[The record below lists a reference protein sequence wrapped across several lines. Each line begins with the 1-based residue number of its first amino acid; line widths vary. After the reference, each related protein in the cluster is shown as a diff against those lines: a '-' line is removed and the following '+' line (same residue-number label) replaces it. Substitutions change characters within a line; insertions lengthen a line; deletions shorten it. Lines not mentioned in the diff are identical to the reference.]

1 MTGYRSFIVRTLAV
15 LLAVSLASAQQVQR
29 ITPNFKDADITQIA
43 EAVSAA
49 TGKTFIIDPRV
60 RAQVTMLSST
70 PMSPAAFYETF
81 LSILQVYGFIAVP
94 QGNVV
99 KILPDANARQFPSN
113 DLPDRVSA
121 TSDEI
126 VTQVLEVKN
135 VSAAQLIPIL
145 RPMIAQYGHLAA
157 YPASNILIISD
168 HASNVNRIMRI
179 IHRIDQASGQE
190 PEIVPLQ
197 NASAAEIV
205 RVVNSLY
212 QGANAAEGATV
223 KVVADERSNS
233 VLIAGEQSQRLRLR
247 ALVAHLDTPLE
258 AGGDTRVRYLHYAE
272 AEKMAPKLKEQITGI
287 AQASTGGAP
296 GGAAAGG
303 GSAQSQAEK
312 NAMVW
317 ADPTNNALVITAP
330 PKIMRAVMD
339 IIDKLDIRRPQV
351 LVEAIIAEVDVDKD
365 AELGIN
371 WAAFSNGQNI
381 PAGSFVSPIGGT
393 SIVDLAGAIQNPAN
407 ASTTLLQGTTIGIGR
422 VAGTGVNFAAM
433 IRAIR
438 GDTNTNVVA
447 TPSAVTMD
455 NQEAEL
461 KVAQE
466 VPFVTGQFTN
476 TTAVTGGTVNPFQTI
491 QREEVGTILKVT
503 PTISPEGSA
512 VMLKISIESSSIGQK
527 PAGAVD
533 LVTNKR
539 TITTTV
545 LIEDGGIVVLG
556 GLIEDNSVKGENRV
570 PYLGN
575 IPIIGL
581 LFKTRNATSTKN
593 NLILFI
599 RPKILRDQAQAA
611 YETDL
616 KYNYMRDQQKTLE
629 EREALP
635 LLPGVSRG
643 TLNPLPPPPA
653 VPAQKVAPGQPVPVP
668 STRGPPFRCRKVC
681 RRPTPAPSPIRTRPR
696 LPRDN
701 RERARH
707 YLQRRVGRRH
717 RAAAVFRVR
726 QAPRG
731 TRQPRGQWRRRVHL
745 PRDRLPAGTRRG
757 APVPAPPGAP
767 RARAGGPVRR
777 AAAPRLRGGL
787 GCHAGDGRAG
797 RHDRS
802 GASGAGPARAG
813 RPSGQR

>member
-1 MTGYRSFIVRTLAV
+1 MTGLRSFIVRTLAV
-15 LLAVSLASAQQVQR
+15 LLAASLASAQQVQR

-49 TGKTFIIDPRV
+49 TGKNFIIDPRV

-70 PMSPAAFYETF
+70 AMSPAAFYEAF

-94 QGNVV
+94 SGNIV

-121 TSDEI
+121 TSDEM
-126 VTQVLEVKN
+126 VTQVMEVKN

-179 IHRIDQASGQE
+179 IRRIDQTSGQE
-190 PEIVPLQ
+190 PEIVGLT

-212 QGANAAEGATV
+212 QGTNAAEGATV

-233 VLIAGEQSQRLRLR
+233 VLIAGEQTQRLRVR
-247 ALVAHLDTPLE
+247 ALIAHLDTPLE
-258 AGGDTRVRYLHYAE
+258 AGGDTRVRYLHYAN
-272 AEKMAPKLKEQITGI
+272 AEKIAPKLKEQMTGIVQAVAGAAGIGGPITGGGTS
-287 AQASTGGAP
+287 AQAV
-296 GGAAAGG
+296 
-303 GSAQSQAEK
+303 AER

-317 ADPTNNALVITAP
+317 ADPSNNALVITAP
-330 PKIMRAVMD
+330 PRIMHAVMD

-351 LVEAIIAEVDVDKD
+351 LVEAIIAEVDVDKNS
-365 AELGIN
+365 ELGIN
-371 WAAFSNGQNI
+371 WAVFSQGETV
-381 PAGSFVSPIGGT
+381 PVGSFVSPIGGT
-393 SIVDLAGAIQNPAN
+393 SIVDLAGAIQNPA
-407 ASTTLLQGTTIGIGR
+407 SVTTPLLQGTTLGVGR
-422 VAGTGVNFAAM
+422 IAGTGVNFAAM
-433 IRAIR
+433 LRAIR
-438 GDTNTNVVA
+438 ADTTTNIVA
-447 TPSAVTMD
+447 TPSTVTMD

-466 VPFVTGQFTN
+466 VPFITGQFTN

-539 TITTTV
+539 TITTNV
-545 LIEDGGIVVLG
+545 LIEDGGVVVLG
-556 GLIEDNSVKGENRV
+556 GLIEDDSTKGENRV

-575 IPIIGL
+575 IPILGL
-581 LFKTRNATSTKN
+581 LFKTRNAMSTKN
-593 NLILFI
+593 NLIMFI
-599 RPKILRDQAQAA
+599 RPKILRDQQQAA

-616 KYNYMRDQQKTLE
+616 KYNYMRDQQHGIDT
-629 EREALP
+629 REALP
-635 LLPGVSRG
+635 LLPN
-643 TLNPLPPPPA
+643 TPPPTLPA
-653 VPAQKVAPGQPVPVP
+653 LAPYAPPVMAPPAPPQGKPSPSTSAPTNAPGAPAGQAAPSESATPAPGPGQP
-668 STRGPPFRCRKVC
+668 
-681 RRPTPAPSPIRTRPR
+681 
-696 LPRDN
+696 
-701 RERARH
+701 
-707 YLQRRVGRRH
+707 
-717 RAAAVFRVR
+717 
-726 QAPRG
+726 
-731 TRQPRGQWRRRVHL
+731 
-745 PRDRLPAGTRRG
+745 
-757 APVPAPPGAP
+757 
-767 RARAGGPVRR
+767 
-777 AAAPRLRGGL
+777 
-787 GCHAGDGRAG
+787 
-797 RHDRS
+797 
-802 GASGAGPARAG
+802 
-813 RPSGQR
+813 

>member
-1 MTGYRSFIVRTLAV
+1 MTGLRPLILCAVVV
-15 LLAVSLASAQQVQR
+15 LLTASLAAAQQQQR

-49 TGKTFIIDPRV
+49 TGKNFIIDPRV

-70 PMSPAAFYETF
+70 PMSPAAFYEAF

-94 QGNVV
+94 AGNVV
-99 KILPDANARQFPSN
+99 KILPDANARQIPSV
-113 DLPDRVSA
+113 DLPDHVSA

-126 VTQVLEVKN
+126 VTQVLDVKN
-135 VSAAQLIPIL
+135 VSAPQLVPIL
-145 RPMIAQYGHLAA
+145 RPMIPQYGHLVA
-157 YPASNILIISD
+157 YPASNILIITD
-168 HASNVNRIMRI
+168 RASNVNRMVRI
-179 IHRIDQASGQE
+179 IRRIDQVGNQDI
-190 PEIVPLQ
+190 EIVPLQ
-197 NASAAEIV
+197 NAGAAEIV

-212 QGANAAEGATV
+212 QGAAAAEGAAV

-233 VLIAGEQSQRLRLR
+233 VLVGGDQSQRLRLR
-247 ALVAHLDTPLE
+247 ALIAHLDTPLE
-258 AGGDTRVRYLHYAE
+258 AGGDTRVRYLHYAD
-272 AEKMAPKLKEQITGI
+272 AEKLAPKLKEQITGI
-287 AQASTGGAP
+287 AQAAAGAAGAP
-296 GGAAAGG
+296 GAAGG
-303 GSAQSQAEK
+303 SPITQAEK

-317 ADPTNNALVITAP
+317 ADPMNNALVITAP
-330 PKIMRAVMD
+330 PKIMRAVME

-351 LVEAIIAEVDVDKD
+351 LVEAIIAEVDEDKN

-371 WAAFSNGQNI
+371 WAAFSNSSNNTSI
-381 PAGSFVSPIGGT
+381 PAGAFVSPVGGT
-393 SIVDLAGAIQNPAN
+393 SIVDLAQAIQNPAN
-407 ASTTLLQGTTIGIGR
+407 ATTTLLQGTTIGIGR
-422 VAGTGVNFAAM
+422 IAGTGVNFAAM
-433 IRAIR
+433 LRAIR
-438 GDTNTNVVA
+438 GDTDTNVIA

-545 LIEDGGIVVLG
+545 LIEDGGVVVLG

-575 IPIIGL
+575 IPVIGL

-593 NLILFI
+593 NLIMFI
-599 RPKILRDQAQAA
+599 RPKILRDQNQAA
-611 YETDL
+611 FETDL
-616 KYNYMRDQQKTLE
+616 KYNYMMDEQKRLDT
-629 EREALP
+629 REILP

-643 TLNPLPPPPA
+643 KMPPPPA
-653 VPAQKVAPGQPVPVP
+653 APPPGTNPAPKGSQAPANSGAAAPAPPPAPGPQSNSPSGAVAPG
-668 STRGPPFRCRKVC
+668 
-681 RRPTPAPSPIRTRPR
+681 
-696 LPRDN
+696 
-701 RERARH
+701 
-707 YLQRRVGRRH
+707 
-717 RAAAVFRVR
+717 
-726 QAPRG
+726 
-731 TRQPRGQWRRRVHL
+731 
-745 PRDRLPAGTRRG
+745 
-757 APVPAPPGAP
+757 VPAPDSTAAPANTPGAP
-767 RARAGGPVRR
+767 
-777 AAAPRLRGGL
+777 
-787 GCHAGDGRAG
+787 
-797 RHDRS
+797 
-802 GASGAGPARAG
+802 
-813 RPSGQR
+813 PSSQGTPQGNP

>member
-1 MTGYRSFIVRTLAV
+1 VCALAV
-15 LLAVSLASAQQVQR
+15 LTAASLASAQQAQR

-49 TGKTFIIDPRV
+49 TGKNFIIDPRV

-70 PMSPAAFYETF
+70 ALSPAAFYEAF

-94 QGNVV
+94 AGDVV
-99 KILPDANARQFPSN
+99 KILPDANARQIPSI
-113 DLPDRVSA
+113 DLPDHVSA

-126 VTQVLEVKN
+126 VTQVIDVKN
-135 VSAAQLIPIL
+135 VSAAQLVPIL
-145 RPMIAQYGHLAA
+145 RPMIPQYGHLAA
-157 YPASNILIISD
+157 YPTSNILIISD
-168 HASNVNRIMRI
+168 RAGNVNRMMRI
-179 IHRIDQASGQE
+179 IRRIDQVANQD

-197 NASAAEIV
+197 NASASEIV
-205 RVVNSLY
+205 RVVNSFY
-212 QGANAAEGATV
+212 QGAAAIEGVAV

-233 VLIAGEQSQRLRLR
+233 VLIGGDQAQRLRIR
-247 ALVAHLDTPLE
+247 ALIAHLDTPLE
-258 AGGDTRVRYLHYAE
+258 AGGDTRVRYLHYAN
-272 AEKMAPKLKEQITGI
+272 AEKIAPKLKEQITGI
-287 AQASTGGAP
+287 TQAAPGATGTGAQASPLA
-296 GGAAAGG
+296 
-303 GSAQSQAEK
+303 QAEK

-339 IIDKLDIRRPQV
+339 IVDKLDIRRPQV
-351 LVEAIIAEVDVDKD
+351 LVEAIIAEVDVDKS

-371 WAAFSNGQNI
+371 WAAFSKGDNV
-381 PAGSFVSPIGGT
+381 PAGSFVSPVGGT

-407 ASTTLLQGTTIGIGR
+407 VSTALLQGTTIGIGR
-422 VAGTGVNFAAM
+422 IAGTGVNFAAM
-433 IRAIR
+433 VRAIR

-476 TTAVTGGTVNPFQTI
+476 TTAVTGGSVNPFQTI
-491 QREEVGTILKVT
+491 QRQEVGTILKVT
-503 PTISPEGSA
+503 PTISAEGTS

-545 LIEDGGIVVLG
+545 LIEDGGVVVLG
-556 GLIEDNSVKGENRV
+556 GLIEDNSVKGEQRV

-575 IPIIGL
+575 IPLIGL

-599 RPKILRDQAQAA
+599 RPKILRDPAQAA
-611 YETDL
+611 FETDL
-616 KYNYMRDQQKTLE
+616 KYNYMMDQQKDLSR
-629 EREALP
+629 REALP

-643 TLNPLPPPPA
+643 KLEPPPPPPKPGGSTA
-653 VPAQKVAPGQPVPVP
+653 SPSGAPASPGVAAPDA
-668 STRGPPFRCRKVC
+668 SAA
-681 RRPTPAPSPIRTRPR
+681 PAPQSSPP
-696 LPRDN
+696 
-701 RERARH
+701 
-707 YLQRRVGRRH
+707 
-717 RAAAVFRVR
+717 
-726 QAPRG
+726 
-731 TRQPRGQWRRRVHL
+731 
-745 PRDRLPAGTRRG
+745 
-757 APVPAPPGAP
+757 PAPPPQGKP
-767 RARAGGPVRR
+767 
-777 AAAPRLRGGL
+777 
-787 GCHAGDGRAG
+787 
-797 RHDRS
+797 
-802 GASGAGPARAG
+802 
-813 RPSGQR
+813 

>member
-1 MTGYRSFIVRTLAV
+1 MWALAA
-15 LLAVSLASAQQVQR
+15 LLAVSLASAQQAQH
-29 ITPNFKDADITQIA
+29 ITANFKDADITQIA

-70 PMSPAAFYETF
+70 PMSPGAFYEAF
-81 LSILQVYGFIAVP
+81 LSILQVYGFIAV
-94 QGNVV
+94 QAGDVI
-99 KILPDANARQFPSN
+99 KILPDVNARQIPSV
-113 DLPDRVSA
+113 DLPDHVSA
-121 TSDEI
+121 TSDAI
-126 VTQVLEVKN
+126 VTQVVDVKN
-135 VSAAQLIPIL
+135 VSAAQLVPIL
-145 RPMIAQYGHLAA
+145 RPMIPQYGHLAA
-157 YPASNILIISD
+157 YPSSNILIISD
-168 HASNVNRIMRI
+168 RASNVNRMMRI
-179 IHRIDQASGQE
+179 IRRIDQVANQD

-197 NASAAEIV
+197 NASASEIV
-205 RVVNSLY
+205 RVVNSFY
-212 QGANAAEGATV
+212 QGAAATEGVAV

-233 VLIAGEQSQRLRLR
+233 VLIGGDQAQRLRIR

-258 AGGDTRVRYLHYAE
+258 AGGDTRVRYLHYAN
-272 AEKMAPKLKEQITGI
+272 AEKIAPKLKEQITGI
-287 AQASTGGAP
+287 AQAAP
-296 GGAAAGG
+296 GAAGAGG
-303 GSAQSQAEK
+303 GQASPQALAEK
-312 NAMVW
+312 GAMVW

-339 IIDKLDIRRPQV
+339 IVDKLDIRRPQV
-351 LVEAIIAEVDVDKD
+351 LVEAIIAEVDVDKS

-371 WAAFSNGQNI
+371 WAAFSKGDNV
-381 PAGSFVSPIGGT
+381 PAAAFVSPVGGT

-407 ASTTLLQGTTIGIGR
+407 ASTALLQGTTIGIGR
-422 VAGTGVNFAAM
+422 IAGTGVNFAAM
-433 IRAIR
+433 VRAIR

-491 QREEVGTILKVT
+491 QRQEVGTILKVT

-545 LIEDGGIVVLG
+545 LIEDGGVVVLG
-556 GLIEDNSVKGENRV
+556 GLIEDNSVKGEQRV

-575 IPIIGL
+575 IPLIGL

-599 RPKILRDQAQAA
+599 RPKILRDPAQAA
-611 YETDL
+611 FETDL
-616 KYNYMRDQQKTLE
+616 KYNYMIDQQKDLNR
-629 EREALP
+629 REALP

-643 TLNPLPPPPA
+643 KLDPTPTAPRGNPPPA
-653 VPAQKVAPGQPVPVP
+653 GGSAAPDGTPVKPGVAAPDSGAAPAPQPSPPPSPVPPGQP
-668 STRGPPFRCRKVC
+668 
-681 RRPTPAPSPIRTRPR
+681 
-696 LPRDN
+696 
-701 RERARH
+701 
-707 YLQRRVGRRH
+707 
-717 RAAAVFRVR
+717 
-726 QAPRG
+726 
-731 TRQPRGQWRRRVHL
+731 
-745 PRDRLPAGTRRG
+745 
-757 APVPAPPGAP
+757 
-767 RARAGGPVRR
+767 
-777 AAAPRLRGGL
+777 
-787 GCHAGDGRAG
+787 
-797 RHDRS
+797 
-802 GASGAGPARAG
+802 
-813 RPSGQR
+813 

>member
-1 MTGYRSFIVRTLAV
+1 VYALAV
-15 LLAVSLASAQQVQR
+15 LMAASFASAQQQAQR

-49 TGKTFIIDPRV
+49 TGKDFIIDPRV

-70 PMSPAAFYETF
+70 PMSPPAFYEAF

-94 QGNVV
+94 AGKVI
-99 KILPDANARQFPSN
+99 KIMPDANARQFPSV

-121 TSDEI
+121 TSDEM
-126 VTQVLEVKN
+126 VTQVLDVKN
-135 VSAAQLIPIL
+135 VSASQLVPIL
-145 RPMIAQYGHLAA
+145 RPMIPQYGHLAA

-168 HASNVNRIMRI
+168 HASNVHRMMRI
-179 IHRIDQASGQE
+179 IQRIDQVGNQDV
-190 PEIVPLQ
+190 EIVPLQ
-197 NASAAEIV
+197 NASASEIV

-212 QGANAAEGATV
+212 QGAAATEGAAV

-233 VLIAGEQSQRLRLR
+233 VLIGGEQAQRLRIR

-258 AGGDTRVRYLHYAE
+258 SGGDTRVRYLHYAN
-272 AEKMAPKLKEQITGI
+272 AEKIAPKLKEQITGI
-287 AQASTGGAP
+287 AQATAGAGGP
-296 GGAAAGG
+296 GAAVSPQ
-303 GSAQSQAEK
+303 SAAEK

-330 PKIMRAVMD
+330 PKIMRAIMD
-339 IIDKLDIRRPQV
+339 IVDKLDIRRPQV
-351 LVEAIIAEVDVDKD
+351 LVEAIIAEVDMDKS
-365 AELGIN
+365 AELGVN
-371 WAAFSNGQNI
+371 WAAFSRGENV
-381 PAGSFVSPIGGT
+381 PAGSFVSPVGGT
-393 SIVDLAGAIQNPAN
+393 SIVDLAGALQNPAN
-407 ASTTLLQGTTIGIGR
+407 ASTTLLQGTTLGIGR
-422 VAGTGVNFAAM
+422 IAGTGVNFAATL
-433 IRAIR
+433 RAIR
-438 GDTNTNVVA
+438 GDTDTNVIA

-491 QREEVGTILKVT
+491 QRQEVGTILKVT

-545 LIEDGGIVVLG
+545 LIEDGGVVVLG

-570 PYLGN
+570 PFLGN
-575 IPIIGL
+575 IPLIGL

-593 NLILFI
+593 NLIMFI
-599 RPKILRDQAQAA
+599 RPKILRDQPQAA

-616 KYNYMRDQQKTLE
+616 KYNYMIDQEKKLNI
-629 EREALP
+629 REAVP

-643 TLNPLPPPPA
+643 KLEPLPPPPA
-653 VPAQKVAPGQPVPVP
+653 GGGAKPQAGGAPPPGASPTAAPGGAKATPGTASPQASAAPDDSAAAVPPPPPGQP
-668 STRGPPFRCRKVC
+668 
-681 RRPTPAPSPIRTRPR
+681 
-696 LPRDN
+696 
-701 RERARH
+701 
-707 YLQRRVGRRH
+707 
-717 RAAAVFRVR
+717 
-726 QAPRG
+726 
-731 TRQPRGQWRRRVHL
+731 
-745 PRDRLPAGTRRG
+745 
-757 APVPAPPGAP
+757 
-767 RARAGGPVRR
+767 
-777 AAAPRLRGGL
+777 
-787 GCHAGDGRAG
+787 
-797 RHDRS
+797 
-802 GASGAGPARAG
+802 
-813 RPSGQR
+813 

>member
-1 MTGYRSFIVRTLAV
+1 MWALAA
-15 LLAVSLASAQQVQR
+15 LLAVSLASAQQAQH
-29 ITPNFKDADITQIA
+29 ITANFKDADITQIA

-70 PMSPAAFYETF
+70 PMSPGAFYEAF
-81 LSILQVYGFIAVP
+81 LSILQVYGFIAV
-94 QGNVV
+94 QAGDVI
-99 KILPDANARQFPSN
+99 KILPDANARQIPSV
-113 DLPDRVSA
+113 DLPDHVSA
-121 TSDEI
+121 TSDAI
-126 VTQVLEVKN
+126 VTQVVDVKN
-135 VSAAQLIPIL
+135 VSAAQLVPIL
-145 RPMIAQYGHLAA
+145 RPMIPQYGHLAA
-157 YPASNILIISD
+157 YPSSNILIISD
-168 HASNVNRIMRI
+168 RASNVNRMMRI
-179 IHRIDQASGQE
+179 IRRIDQVANQD

-197 NASAAEIV
+197 NASASEIV
-205 RVVNSLY
+205 RVVNSFY
-212 QGANAAEGATV
+212 QGAAATEGVAV

-233 VLIAGEQSQRLRLR
+233 VLIGGDQAQRLRIR

-258 AGGDTRVRYLHYAE
+258 AGGDTRVRYLHYAN
-272 AEKMAPKLKEQITGI
+272 AEKIAPKLKEQITGI
-287 AQASTGGAP
+287 AQAAP
-296 GGAAAGG
+296 GAAGAGG
-303 GSAQSQAEK
+303 GQASPQAPAEK
-312 NAMVW
+312 GAMVW

-339 IIDKLDIRRPQV
+339 IVDKLDIRRPQV
-351 LVEAIIAEVDVDKD
+351 LVEAIIAEVDVDKS

-371 WAAFSNGQNI
+371 WAAFSKGDNV
-381 PAGSFVSPIGGT
+381 PAAAFVSPVGGT

-407 ASTTLLQGTTIGIGR
+407 ASTALLQGTTIGIGR
-422 VAGTGVNFAAM
+422 IAGTGVNFAAM
-433 IRAIR
+433 VRAIR

-491 QREEVGTILKVT
+491 QRQEVGTILKVT

-545 LIEDGGIVVLG
+545 LIEDGGVVVLG
-556 GLIEDNSVKGENRV
+556 GLIEDNSVKGEQRV

-575 IPIIGL
+575 IPLIGL

-599 RPKILRDQAQAA
+599 RPKILRDPAQAA
-611 YETDL
+611 FETDL
-616 KYNYMRDQQKTLE
+616 KYNYMIDQQKDLNR
-629 EREALP
+629 REALP

-643 TLNPLPPPPA
+643 KLDPPPPTPPGNPPPA
-653 VPAQKVAPGQPVPVP
+653 GGSAAPDGTPVKPGVAAPDSGAAPAPQPSPPPAPVPPGQP
-668 STRGPPFRCRKVC
+668 
-681 RRPTPAPSPIRTRPR
+681 
-696 LPRDN
+696 
-701 RERARH
+701 
-707 YLQRRVGRRH
+707 
-717 RAAAVFRVR
+717 
-726 QAPRG
+726 
-731 TRQPRGQWRRRVHL
+731 
-745 PRDRLPAGTRRG
+745 
-757 APVPAPPGAP
+757 
-767 RARAGGPVRR
+767 
-777 AAAPRLRGGL
+777 
-787 GCHAGDGRAG
+787 
-797 RHDRS
+797 
-802 GASGAGPARAG
+802 
-813 RPSGQR
+813 